1 MSIIEPTP
9 TPHPKPL
16 QPDKISLERL
26 AKLHPAVSAEAIAIA
41 HSLWK
46 SGVWLR
52 VTHTFR
58 TWEEQAA
65 LYAIGRSTP
74 GRSPVTNAKAG
85 QSYHN
90 YGLALDFTVL
100 TPQGKVSW
108 DRNADFNADAL
119 SDWFQVVEAF
129 KAKGWEWGGDW
140 KKFKDYPHLQKTFNH
155 PVSNLL
161 ARSSHGII
169 KYPALT

>member
-1 MSIIEPTP
+1 MPITGPPPTP
-9 TPHPKPL
+9 TPRPVP
-16 QPDKISLERL
+16 PDRISLERL
-26 AKLHPAVSAEAIAIA
+26 AKLHPAISAEALAIA
-41 HSLWK
+41 TSLWQA
-46 SGVWLR
+46 GVWLR

-65 LYAIGRSTP
+65 LYAKGRSMP
-74 GRSPVTNAKAG
+74 GRVVTNAKPG

-108 DRNADFNADAL
+108 DRDADFNADAL

-140 KKFKDYPHLQKTFNH
+140 KSFKDYPHLQKTFNH
-155 PVSNLL
+155 PVRNLL